1 MHFKQILIVVG
12 LLAFLST
19 ASGQSAVQ
27 LDAQE
32 VEAYS
37 KHTEQIISYLE
48 GTLNFLGNPA
58 EVTSEKDIIINESYL
73 KVFENEEVQIEDD
86 LDENRE
92 IPLSK
97 NVQAYLK
104 DVEFFYKEVKFTF
117 VVNSVENFVNDK
129 GQIYFK
135 ATVNRNLKGI
145 TINDDTIDNNQIRY
159 FEINLNSIEKD
170 LKIASIYTSIPNKKQ
185 EMAFWWNNMAGGWK
199 DYFSQGILVYDTLPF
214 NDIISFTDSSLV
226 AYKWSNSI
234 DTDTFLISNGDTL
247 SFDGTRDS
255 LDFESNYFIK
265 SDTITEKYPDTVFT
279 STSVIYAQIKRFRET
294 KRVDVSNNILI
305 GNLQALS
312 ALTELKELN
321 ISNTLIDDL
330 NPLRN
335 LNKLE
340 KLDCSGTPLSNLEA
354 LRYASSIKQINL
366 SSTQVTN
373 IAVLAN
379 LTKLEEADLSK
390 TTVDNFESLASLQN
404 LRTLKVSAMPLT
416 AYSNIGSLEQLTSLL
431 ASNSNPV
438 DLDAIAQLQDLQT
451 LNIDSTAVSDLSALA
466 NLQQLR
472 VLQANNSKISDLSPL
487 QNLEGLK
494 LIYCDNSMVSKQEA
508 HSFMSQKPECMVIF
522 NTFELVEWW
531 NNLPEEWHS
540 IAYSRMELSNPI
552 SKEQLHQIIN
562 IRDVDLENNK
572 KINDLSPLKMLYN
585 LESLNVSGCEINNVE
600 ALEGLKNLKDL
611 NIDNTSV
618 KSLEPLSKLAK
629 LNVLRCENTGVTD
642 LLPLS
647 GDTKLEKVYAD
658 NNGIEVENV
667 MALKEQLPECL
678 VIFQTQKLNMW
689 WQNLSTDWQ
698 SYFVDNF
705 DIEMTPR
712 REQLQQL
719 VDSKNLEINNVLK
732 FSNLEELSLF
742 NRLEEIKVSNTG
754 IADISAISYL
764 PNVKAMIIPNNP
776 VTDISSVSRM
786 EKLEELNV
794 ENTSVEDLEAVGKLT
809 NLKSLNIAGTK
820 VKSLKRIRGLVN
832 LEVLIINNTG
842 IKSLKDIE
850 SFANLKELRCY
861 NTKIKSSRIEA
872 FKSTHPD
879 CEVIYY

>member
-1 MHFKQILIVVG
+1 MHFKQTVILAA
-12 LLAFLST
+12 LFAFFGTVS
-19 ASGQSAVQ
+19 AQSAIQ

-37 KHTEQIISYLE
+37 RQTEQIINYLE
-48 GTLNFLGNPA
+48 GTLNFLGDPA

-73 KVFENEEVQIEDD
+73 KVFEDDQVQIEDD

-104 DVEFFYKEVKFTF
+104 DVEFFYKEVSFTF

-129 GQIYFK
+129 GQVYFK

-185 EMAFWWNNMAGGWK
+185 EMAYWWNNMAGGWK
-199 DYFSQGILVYDTLPF
+199 DFFSQGVLVYDTLPF
-214 NDIISFTDSSLV
+214 VDIISFTDSSII
-226 AYKWSNSI
+226 AYKWSDNI
-234 DTDTFLISNGDTL
+234 IADTFLVSNGDTL
-247 SFDGTRDS
+247 LFDGTVDS
-255 LDFESNYFIK
+255 LDLEGNYLVAF
-265 SDTITEKYPDTVFT
+265 DTITEKQPDTVFVN
-279 STSVIYAQIKRFRET
+279 TSVIYSQIKKFRET
-294 KRVDVSNNILI
+294 TKVDISNNILV
-305 GNLQALS
+305 GDLQALS

-340 KLDCSGTPLSNLEA
+340 NLNCSGTPLSNLEA

-366 SSTQVTN
+366 SSTQITN
-373 IAVLAN
+373 IDVLAN
-379 LTKLEEADLSK
+379 LTKLEEADLSN
-390 TTVDNFESLASLQN
+390 TAVGNFAPLASLQN
-404 LRTLKVSAMPLT
+404 LRTLKVSAMPL
-416 AYSNIGSLEQLTSLL
+416 AAGSDIGSLEQLTSLL
-431 ASNSNPV
+431 ASNSKPV
-438 DLDAIAQLQDLQT
+438 DLDAVAQLQNLQT
-451 LNIDSTAVSDLSALA
+451 LNIDSTTVSDLSALA
-466 NLQQLR
+466 DLQQLR

-487 QNLEGLK
+487 LGLEELK

-508 HSFMSQKPECMVIF
+508 HGFMSKKPECMVIF

-531 NNLPEEWHS
+531 NNLSEEWHS

-552 SKEQLHQIIN
+552 TKEQLHQIIN
-562 IRDVDLENNK
+562 IKDVDLENNK

-585 LESLNVSGCEINNVE
+585 LESLNVAGCSINDID

-629 LNVLRCENTGVTD
+629 LNLLRCENTGVTD

-647 GDTKLEKVYAD
+647 GDTKLEIVYAD
-658 NNGIEVENV
+658 NNAIEVENV
-667 MALKEQLPECL
+667 MALKQQLPECL
-678 VIFQTQKLNMW
+678 VVFQTQKLNMW
-689 WQNLSTDWQ
+689 WQNLSSDWQ
-698 SYFVDNF
+698 GFFVENF
-705 DIEMTPR
+705 DIEMQPR
-712 REQLQQL
+712 REQLQTL
-719 VDSKNLEINNVLK
+719 VDSKSLEINNVLK
-732 FSNLEELSLF
+732 FDNLEELSLF
-742 NRLEEIKVSNTG
+742 NLLAEIKISNTG
-754 IADISAISYL
+754 INDISAITYL
-764 PNVKAMIIPNNP
+764 PSIKTMIIPNNP
-776 VTDISSVSRM
+776 VTDISSVARM
-786 EKLEELNV
+786 KKLEELNI
-794 ENTSVEDLEAVGKLT
+794 ENTSVEDLEAVGKLN
-809 NLKSLNIAGTK
+809 NLQSLNIAGTK

-832 LEVLIINNTG
+832 LEVLMINNTN

-850 SFANLKELRCY
+850 GFTKLKELRCY
-861 NTKIKSSRIEA
+861 NTKIKLSKVEE
-872 FKSTHPD
+872 FKSAHPG
-879 CEVIYY
+879 CEVVYY